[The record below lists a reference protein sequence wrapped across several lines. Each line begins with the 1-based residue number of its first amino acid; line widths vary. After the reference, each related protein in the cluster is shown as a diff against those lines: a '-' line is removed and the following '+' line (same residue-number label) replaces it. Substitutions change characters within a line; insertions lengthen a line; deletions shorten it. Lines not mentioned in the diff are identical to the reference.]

1 MGYLGEHFTYAFDVI
16 ANVLVCLLLL
26 GGVVYKH
33 LLGLVG
39 LFYFLAHLLSSCSVY
54 Y

>member
-1 MGYLGEHFTYAFDVI
+1 MVYLGEHFTYTFDVI
-16 ANVLVCLLLL
+16 ANVIVCLLL

-39 LFYFLAHLLSSCSVY
+39 LLYFLAHLLSSSVY